1 MGIAIFDN
9 IFVILS
15 INICRRCF
23 LQQRR
28 KVRLT
33 LFYDGTHPSVT
44 FPRIGGQSCRWAAND
59 NIGNSP
65 RAAIVVGG
73 RAGRAC
79 IRPEAR
85 RAYGAAT
92 TRAGPAVIRRLRPS
106 VHRSLRLSDRPSR
119 VASRRETVGSIVTA
133 CDSDRRRAM
142 CWQLA
147 VLPQWDVLDTWL
159 RLVYY
164 SNAKMARIIHTVRL
178 WFCSFSS
185 YQNQYPLSRHFH
197 WSFLH
202 SNLSLRTQ
210 MVYVKR
216 FVIIPNKV
224 GLTESR

>member
-147 VLPQWDVLDTWL
+147 VLPQWDALDTWL

-164 SNAKMARIIHTVRL
+164 RNYEDGPHYTYSPPLVLLVFFVSKSTSSYLIT
-178 WFCSFSS
+178 FTDPSFS
-185 YQNQYPLSRHFH
+185 L
-197 WSFLH
+197 
-202 SNLSLRTQ
+202 
-210 MVYVKR
+210 
-216 FVIIPNKV
+216 I
-224 GLTESR
+224 LTLELKCFT